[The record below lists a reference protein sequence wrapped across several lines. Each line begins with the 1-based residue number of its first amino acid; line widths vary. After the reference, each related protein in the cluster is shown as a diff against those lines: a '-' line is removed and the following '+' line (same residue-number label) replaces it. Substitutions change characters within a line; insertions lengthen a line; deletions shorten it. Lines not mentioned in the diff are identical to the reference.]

1 MALVRMLYFCIME
14 INDELVNK
22 LANLSRLRFDEFEK
36 EGIKTDLEK
45 MIRFVDTLND
55 VETNGV
61 EPLLFISNN
70 ENVLREDKAN
80 KKISLEEALKNAP
93 VKDPSF
99 FKVPKVI
106 KK

>member
-1 MALVRMLYFCIME
+1 MLYFCIME

-22 LANLSRLRFDEFEK
+22 LANLSRLQFDESEK
-36 EGIKTDLEK
+36 VGIKSDLEK
-45 MIRFVDTLND
+45 MIRFVETLNE
-55 VETNGV
+55 VETKEV
-61 EPLLFISNN
+61 EPLLFIGDNV
-70 ENVLREDKAN
+70 NVLRDDHPKQE
-80 KKISLEEALKNAP
+80 ISLHEALKNSP

>member
-36 EGIKTDLEK
+36 EGIKADLEK

-55 VETNGV
+55 LETNGV

-93 VKDPSF
+93 VKDHSF